1 MNRQGKSWVIALYA
15 IVRCILYPGTKIA
28 IASGTRGQAANIISG
43 KIVDFYRENPAIRY
57 EIGSEK
63 NIVPKGQNPQV
74 TFKNNSTI
82 TAITSGESARG
93 VRANILIVDE
103 FRLVKKDNLE
113 KILKPVANVNR
124 QPRFRSNPK
133 YANYPQEE
141 NKLLLISSA
150 WYKSHWIWDEFQS
163 YVKNM
168 LKDTDKS
175 NYFVTALPYQLSVY
189 HGILSKRKVAT
200 ERASDTFDQTT
211 WDMENEAIFVGQ
223 NDSSYFKLDSLNKI
237 RNLKK
242 VFIPPTNEEYIENKA
257 LSKPKKLGNMP
268 KRKEIQ
274 ETRIISLDIALMGG
288 NKNVKNDTSAFTLI
302 RLINDGD
309 EYKREVV
316 GLKSITGSISS
327 QDLAIELKRLYRD
340 FEADYVVMDANGNG
354 IGVFDACASVL
365 HDEERDEDY
374 EPWASMNDEATNERV
389 KTDGLPVVY
398 TVKATADFNHI
409 IATGLKSAITS
420 EKLQLPI
427 NHIEKRNDFIN
438 QNGGKFLN
446 LTPEEQQR
454 QLYSYQQASALVNE
468 LINLEYQVR
477 DGGKIRIYEVGTTT
491 KDRYSSLAYGNF
503 YADELERQLKNKN
516 KSRNML
522 DYLMI

>member
-1 MNRQGKSWVIALYA
+1 MNRQGKSYLIALYA
-15 IVRCILYPGTKIA
+15 VVRCILYPGTKIA
-28 IASGTRGQAANIISG
+28 IASGTRGQAANIISE
-43 KIVDFYRENPAIRY
+43 KIVSFYRENPAVRY

-63 NIVPKGQNPQV
+63 NIVPKGQNPKV

-133 YANYPQEE
+133 YAGYPQEE

-168 LKDTDKS
+168 LKNTDKS
-175 NYFVTALPYQLSVY
+175 NHFVTALPYQLSVY
-189 HGILSKRKVAT
+189 HGLLSKRKVAT

-257 LSKPKKLGNMP
+257 LAKPKKLGNMP